1 MASNKKPCQARILHN
16 LKPTPVNHWT
26 TKECEEETTKR
37 ISVDSGDA
45 YMNICSC
52 CFKRFIKRMVE
63 KNTWHGWFDCEYPPE
78 SRVVGSK
85 WHYDNVIK
93 SLPTPVVLPNM
104 NMLEQEAEEAEKQEA
119 EEAEE
124 QPLTGEEKE
133 EAEEEQEQEQEQEQE
148 AEEEQEQETDA
159 EVESLRQGIA
169 AISIEPE
176 KTKEEKK
183 DELRQRIK
191 EIQKVAKPGKMTMK
205 EIQAA
210 FKEITNLKAKIHML

>member
-93 SLPTPVVLPNM
+93 ALPTPVVLPNM
-104 NMLEQEAEEAEKQEA
+104 NMLEQEAEEAEEQEA
-119 EEAEE
+119 EEQEAEE
-124 QPLTGEEKE
+124 QSLTGEEKE
-133 EAEEEQEQEQEQEQE
+133 EAKEAEEQE
-148 AEEEQEQETDA
+148 AEEADA